1 MLRKSHD
8 GSLCLH
14 VNFIQFSFFFSF
26 FFFPLLFSCFLLF
39 KHFFWSILFN
49 CTSRVYFLS
58 AGVNTASPLLIRR
71 LYLERV
77 RYLDRSVQGYGLYFF
92 ILSGVLL
99 FAVHIVCL
107 LVFVFF
113 QEYFVPLSI
122 NIYCT

>member
-1 MLRKSHD
+1 MLRKSHN

-14 VNFIQFSFFFSF
+14 VNFIQFSFFPP
-26 FFFPLLFSCFLLF
+26 PLLFASFLLF
-39 KHFFWSILFN
+39 KNFFWSILFN

-107 LVFVFF
+107 LVFVF
-113 QEYFVPLSI
+113 QEYFVPLGI